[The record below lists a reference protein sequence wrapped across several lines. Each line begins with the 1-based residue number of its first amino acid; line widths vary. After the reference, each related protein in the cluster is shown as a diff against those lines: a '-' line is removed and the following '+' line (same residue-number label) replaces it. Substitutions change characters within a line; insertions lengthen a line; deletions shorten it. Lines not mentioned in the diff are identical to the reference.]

1 VRVSDVLRTKGA
13 EVFTVRPSA
22 TVRELVEVL
31 AERRIGACVVSED
44 GREPGGIVSERDIA
58 KGLARLGAALLDE
71 PVSAIATSL
80 LHTATPDNDLVEL
93 MRAMTQHR
101 VRHMPVVVDGLLVG
115 LISIGDV
122 VKNRIDEL
130 EEERQHLVEYIS
142 SAG

>member
-1 VRVSDVLRTKGA
+1 MRVSDVLRTKGA
-13 EVFTVRPSA
+13 EVFMVRPSA

-44 GREPGGIVSERDIA
+44 GRTADGIVSERDVA
-58 KGLARLGAALLDE
+58 KGLARLGGALLDE

-93 MRAMTQHR
+93 MRAMTEHR
-101 VRHMPVVVDGLLVG
+101 VRHMPVVVDGALVG

>member
-13 EVFTVRPSA
+13 EVVTVRAEA
-22 TVRELVEVL
+22 TVRELVQVL

-44 GREPGGIVSERDIA
+44 GRTAVGIVSERDVA

-71 PVSAIATSL
+71 PVSAICTSL
-80 LHTATPDNDLVEL
+80 LHTATPENDLVEL
-93 MRAMTQHR
+93 MKAMTEHR
-101 VRHMPVVVDGLLVG
+101 VRHMPVVVDGALVG

-122 VKNRIDEL
+122 VKHRIDEL

>member
-1 VRVSDVLRTKGA
+1 
-13 EVFTVRPSA
+13 
-22 TVRELVEVL
+22 
-31 AERRIGACVVSED
+31 
-44 GREPGGIVSERDIA
+44 
-58 KGLARLGAALLDE
+58 
-71 PVSAIATSL
+71 VSAIATSL

-93 MRAMTQHR
+93 MRAMTEHR
-101 VRHMPVVVDGLLVG
+101 VRHMPVVVDGALVG

>member
-1 VRVSDVLRTKGA
+1 VRVSDVLRTKGS
-13 EVFTVRPSA
+13 EVITVRSDA
-22 TVRELVEVL
+22 SVRELVQVL
-31 AERRIGACVVSED
+31 ADRRIGACVLSDD
-44 GREPGGIVSERDIA
+44 GRTAIGIVSERDVA

-71 PVSAIATSL
+71 PVCAIATSL

-93 MRAMTQHR
+93 MRAMTEHR
-101 VRHMPVVVDGLLVG
+101 VRHMPVVVDGGLAG

-122 VKNRIDEL
+122 VKHRIDEL